1 MCLRACV
8 SEQYLQSFNI
18 LLKDGLACTCLPILD
33 CIVQTKVNDK
43 QEKSKFAF
51 FPKDKFI
58 CYLRVCRISER
69 TTKKP
74 RIKTRANVPDLT
86 HDRVH
91 RIVPPLIISLS

>member
-33 CIVQTKVNDK
+33 CIVQTKMNDK

-51 FPKDKFI
+51 FPKIKLFVI
-58 CYLRVCRISER
+58 LEYVEFQKER
-69 TTKKP
+69 RKHP
-74 RIKTRANVPDLT
+74 E
-86 HDRVH
+86 
-91 RIVPPLIISLS
+91 